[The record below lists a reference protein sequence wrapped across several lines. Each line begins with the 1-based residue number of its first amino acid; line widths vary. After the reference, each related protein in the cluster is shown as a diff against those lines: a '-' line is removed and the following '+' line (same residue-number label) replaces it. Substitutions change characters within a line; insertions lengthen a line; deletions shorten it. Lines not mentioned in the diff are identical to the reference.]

1 MKKNLISLFLF
12 FFLIAQNLVG
22 QTQNMTNEDVL
33 KLTSIGATPETIIQ
47 VINDSQPAFELN
59 NATLLVLINAG
70 VDYAVI
76 NAMILKTQTL
86 KDGAVVKQQSA
97 QPEKYYANRV
107 KIGVGY
113 DIGVLG
119 LGVSLNISKNRKRPT
134 RIDFYAGLRN
144 LKGIK
149 VGSQN
154 NFVWFNERDW
164 DFSDNTFQVDSVL
177 SSNANTLSLF
187 VGSIGITQYIGKN
200 FFLSGNVGI
209 RDWVVQVTSAPRSS
223 EEFLLWVPNYESVRM
238 RPVMGFNLSIG
249 ADINMAERWCLT
261 PMIGWSQMSIS
272 RRSGIN
278 NLFYGGSSSAIL
290 GYQMEDARQQNL
302 SFQLMLGRTF

>member
-1 MKKNLISLFLF
+1 MKRNLISLFLF
-12 FFLIAQNLVG
+12 LFFIAQNLFG
-22 QTQNMTNEDVL
+22 QTQKMSNEDVL

-47 VINDSQPAFELN
+47 VINDSQPAFDLN

-76 NAMILKTQTL
+76 NAMILRTQAL
-86 KDGAVVKQQSA
+86 KDGGVIKQQSD
-97 QPEKYYANRV
+97 QPKKYYSNRV

-119 LGVSLNISKNRKRPT
+119 LGVSLNMSENRKRPT

-154 NFVWFNERDW
+154 DFVWFNERDW
-164 DFSDNTFQVDSVL
+164 DFSENTFQADSVL
-177 SSNANTLSLF
+177 NKNESTLSLF

-209 RDWVVQVTSAPRSS
+209 RDWVVQVTAASRSS
-223 EEFLLWVPNYESVRM
+223 ENFMLWVPSYESVRM
-238 RPVMGFNLSIG
+238 RPVMGFNVSIG

-261 PMIGWSQMSIS
+261 PMVGWSHMSIS
-272 RRSGIN
+272 RRSGVN
-278 NLFYGGSSSAIL
+278 NLFYGGSSSSIL
-290 GYQMEDARQQNL
+290 GYQMEEARQQNL
-302 SFQLMLGRTF
+302 SFQLMLARKF